1 MVACG
6 GFHLT
11 KWNSNCRKV
20 LDDIPCDEQSK
31 NLNTIN
37 VQKDTLPIERTLGME
52 WDIDK
57 DSFRFKINV
66 KKKPITRR
74 GMLSIISSVFDHLGF
89 VAPFILP
96 AKVLLQTVELVNYRD
111 NFSSHP

>member
-1 MVACG
+1 
-6 GFHLT
+6 
-11 KWNSNCRKV
+11 
-20 LDDIPCDEQSK
+20 
-31 NLNTIN
+31 
-37 VQKDTLPIERTLGME
+37 ME

-66 KKKPITRR
+66 KEKPITRR

-96 AKVLLQTVELVNYRD
+96 AKVLLQTSCHQLDWDDEISGECLARWQEWLMDLPLSKV
-111 NFSSHP
+111 F